1 MSYQIFTLLAC
12 GIFGILVHNL
22 MKIEAINRKENGN
35 FKLGPF
41 FKLEWPS
48 IAISLCVCIVALIAR
63 TEIRQLRELGNY
75 LMLGFFAIGYMAQS
89 IVYHFMGKAEK
100 KLNQS

>member
-1 MSYQIFTLLAC
+1 MEYQLLTLFGC

-22 MKIEAINRKENGN
+22 IKIDQINRKLDGG
-35 FKLGPF
+35 FKFSPF
-41 FKLEWPS
+41 MRLEWPS
-48 IAISLCVCIVALIAR
+48 IVISFCVVCVALIAR
-63 TEIRQLRELGNY
+63 TEIKQLKELGNY

-100 KLNQS
+100 KLQQ